1 MDGCPIPNV
10 EQTPLPFRH
19 PRWLSAGIHLENFLT
34 PYASGL
40 TAPLQE
46 STLLRIDVL
55 LPDVCLLCLL
65 TAVDINQVVI
75 NKVIE

>member
-1 MDGCPIPNV
+1 MSDFQCRTDPP
-10 EQTPLPFRH
+10 PLRH
-19 PRWLSAGIHLENFLT
+19 PRRLSAGIHLEKFLT

-46 STLLRIDVL
+46 NTHLRIDVL

-65 TAVDINQVVI
+65 AAVDINQVVI
-75 NKVIE
+75 NKLIE